1 MPAQTASP
9 REHSEN
15 EPHHKQ
21 VSPADHK
28 KHADNPDHKKHA
40 DNPDHKKHDEHK
52 KQDHKKQDDSH
63 GDHHH
68 RMHSPGKSSGTPSR
82 STSPVPGPT
91 PVYEPCP
98 IPPDIWTSK
107 MLYVWK
113 AAVEDTKELKKKKY
127 ITIDDLGRHG
137 ENEKVLKLTSPRSI
151 QACLH
156 LGIDPQELAYRP
168 VSAFQDKGLLHE
180 FQVLKFEHN
189 EKLRKDKIQKLQ
201 GERAR
206 IIQKQEEDRA
216 AAATAAANV
225 SHSKYHCPK
234 DFQEK
239 EKMRLEVVR
248 RRQQRELEQMAKF
261 EAQRQQMATD
271 NQARAEADR
280 KAEEQ
285 KRLEK
290 AKKDKEWQADLRKR
304 ELQKLKEEEAL
315 EKKSKQMAAE
325 RYLREQQQLAQEQQQ
340 LVRTITFA
348 SHKVFV
354 SLHLHQS
361 QLRRDAMRKEQE
373 RIAKQEEFRK
383 QMEKI
388 QEAQQEVLRKKQEEM
403 ELKDVERR
411 RKYEEQNKE
420 RVRQHLEARKH
431 AEARHATAVANF
443 HELMRKREE
452 DYHKRQEELKIKLKK
467 QEEEHRIQE
476 AERKK
481 REELKE
487 QQRLEVIREA
497 QAERD
502 RRVQDLLQKAEAAD
516 AVLQNFIMRRQ
527 LEHARKVVERQ
538 MEFEDMHNKAES
550 MRRVKALHRYQILQR
565 IEGETDRVH
574 NLLESKQKQE
584 DRRRAANVNLSIH
597 RQSML
602 QQMEKLSISKKWR
615 DTLSDADRAELEETQ
630 KQKGLRPLTPVSEK
644 HGKKK

>member
-9 REHSEN
+9 IEHSEN
-15 EPHHKQ
+15 DPHHKQ
-21 VSPADHK
+21 EHK
-28 KHADNPDHKKHA
+28 KHADNHDHKKH
-40 DNPDHKKHDEHK
+40 NEHK
-52 KQDHKKQDDSH
+52 KQDHKKHDDSH
-63 GDHHH
+63 GDHH
-68 RMHSPGKSSGTPSR
+68 RKHSPGKSSGTPSR

-113 AAVEDTKELKKKKY
+113 AAVEDTKESRRKKL
-127 ITIDDLGRHG
+127 ITTDDLAKHG

-156 LGIDPQELAYRP
+156 LGIDPNELAYRP

-201 GERAR
+201 AERTR

-216 AAATAAANV
+216 AAAAAAANI

-271 NQARAEADR
+271 NQSRADAER

-325 RYLREQQQLAQEQQQ
+325 RYLREQQQLALEQQQ
-340 LVRTITFA
+340 LR
-348 SHKVFV
+348 
-354 SLHLHQS
+354 
-361 QLRRDAMRKEQE
+361 QLRREAMRKEQE

-420 RVRQHLEARKH
+420 RVHQHFEARKH

-452 DYHKRQEELKIKLKK
+452 DYHKRQEELRIKLKK

-487 QQRLEVIREA
+487 QQRLEVIKEA

-516 AVLQNFIMRRQ
+516 AVLQNFIITRQ

-565 IEGETDRVH
+565 IETETDRVR

-630 KQKGLRPLTPVSEK
+630 KQKGLRPLTPISEK
-644 HGKKK
+644 HGKK

>member
-1 MPAQTASP
+1 MPAQ
-9 REHSEN
+9 EHSEN
-15 EPHHKQ
+15 DHRNKNSDRKKQ
-21 VSPADHK
+21 TDTHGNK
-28 KHADNPDHKKHA
+28 KQHADG
-40 DNPDHKKHDEHK
+40 HDEHNK
-52 KQDHKKQDDSH
+52 
-63 GDHHH
+63 H
-68 RMHSPGKSSGTPSR
+68 RHNSPGSRSSSGNPSR

-98 IPPDIWTSK
+98 IPPDLWTSK

-113 AAVEDTKELKKKKY
+113 AAVEDTKDSKKKKL
-127 ITIDDLGRHG
+127 ITIDTLAKHG
-137 ENEKVLKLTSPRSI
+137 ENEKVLKLNSPRSI
-151 QACLH
+151 QACLE
-156 LGIDPQELAYRP
+156 LGVDPGNLVYRP
-168 VSAFQDKGLLHE
+168 VSAFQGKGLLHE
-180 FQVLKFEHN
+180 FQVMKYEHH
-189 EKLRKDKIQKLQ
+189 EKLRKEKIQKLQ
-201 GERAR
+201 AERNR
-206 IIQKQEEDRA
+206 IIQKEGEDRA
-216 AAATAAANV
+216 AAAAAAANRGP
-225 SHSKYHCPK
+225 SNYHCPK

-261 EAQRQQMATD
+261 EAQRQQMVAD
-271 NQARAEADR
+271 NEARAEAER

-290 AKKDKEWQADLRKR
+290 ARKDKEWQAEMRKR
-304 ELQKLKEEEAL
+304 ELQKMKEEEAL
-315 EKKSKQMAAE
+315 EKKSKQLAAE
-325 RYLREQQQLAQEQQQ
+325 RYLREQQQLALEQQQ
-340 LVRTITFA
+340 LR
-348 SHKVFV
+348 K
-354 SLHLHQS
+354 LK
-361 QLRRDAMRKEQE
+361 REAMRKEQE

-388 QEAQQEVLRKKQEEM
+388 QEAQQEVLRKKQKEM
-403 ELKDVERR
+403 ELKDIERR
-411 RKYEEQNKE
+411 RKYEEQNQE
-420 RVRQHLEARKH
+420 RIRQHLEARKH

-452 DYHKRQEELKIKLKK
+452 DYQKRQEELRIKLKK

-476 AERKK
+476 EEKKK

-487 QQRLEVIREA
+487 QQRLEVIKEA

-502 RRVQDLLQKAEAAD
+502 RRVKELLDKAEAAD

-527 LEHARKVVERQ
+527 LEHARKVVESH

-550 MRRVKALHRYQILQR
+550 MRRVKAFHRYQILER
-565 IEGETDRVH
+565 IEEETDRVRR
-574 NLLESKQKQE
+574 LLQSKQKQE

-615 DTLSDADRAELEETQ
+615 DTLSDADRAELEVSQ
-630 KQKGLRPLTPVSEK
+630 KHKGLRPMTPAKER